1 MRKFLTVVGF
11 SLLTIAF
18 FAGYSNFG
26 IPQIEPAPPPT
37 EEKLDL
43 GAMTMEQ
50 FVALGGEILTGKG
63 TCTLCHNALGRAPM
77 LDSLG
82 GVIAER
88 LADSRYQGKATNAEE
103 YILESLVEPSAYVVA
118 GFGKKGSDDTVSPM
132 PDVSKGG
139 IALSEAE
146 LAAVTAYLQDLGGL
160 EVTVEVPAEVAEA
173 AEQPEDEAEED
184 EPRPPIE
191 SIEALVVAFDCGACH
206 VIAGEEGE
214 LGPDL
219 STIGATRDRDFL
231 RRAILDPNADVA
243 EGYEPEMMPD
253 DLGQRM
259 YAQEL
264 ELLVDYLA
272 GLR

>member
-1 MRKFLTVVGF
+1 MRKFLTVVAF

-26 IPQIEPAPPPT
+26 IPQIEPAPPPK

-50 FVALGGEILTGKG
+50 FVVLGGEILNGKG

-77 LDSLG
+77 LDALS

-88 LADSRYQGKATNAEE
+88 LADSGYQGKATNAEG
-103 YILESLVEPSAYVVA
+103 YILESMVEPSAYVVA
-118 GFGKKGSDDTVSPM
+118 GFGKKGTNDTVSPM

-139 IALSEAE
+139 ISLSEAE

-160 EVTVEVPAEVAEA
+160 EVTVEIPAEA
-173 AEQPEDEAEED
+173 AEAAPDEAEAAEG
-184 EPRPPIE
+184 EPRAPIDD
-191 SIEALVVAFDCGACH
+191 IEALVAEFDCGACH
-206 VIAGEEGE
+206 VIAGAEGE

-219 STIGATRDRDFL
+219 SMIGATRDREFL
-231 RRAILDPNADVA
+231 RRALLDPDAEIA
-243 EGYEPEMMPD
+243 EGFEPEMMPA
-253 DLGQRM
+253 DLGERM
-259 YAQEL
+259 YAREL
-264 ELLVDYLA
+264 EMLVDYLS
-272 GLR
+272 GLK